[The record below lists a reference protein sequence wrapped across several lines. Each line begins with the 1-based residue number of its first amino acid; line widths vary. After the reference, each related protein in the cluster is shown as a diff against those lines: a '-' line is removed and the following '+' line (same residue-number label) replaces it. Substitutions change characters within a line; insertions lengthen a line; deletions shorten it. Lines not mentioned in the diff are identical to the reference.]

1 MRRCCWWTISST
13 IYEPR
18 RISFSMSTG
27 FWGETV
33 MHELFMVNGFFHMM
47 ARYTESLRI
56 EVDAAQ
62 KGNALD
68 RLKALRSEL

>member
-1 MRRCCWWTISST
+1 
-13 IYEPR
+13 
-18 RISFSMSTG
+18 MSAG